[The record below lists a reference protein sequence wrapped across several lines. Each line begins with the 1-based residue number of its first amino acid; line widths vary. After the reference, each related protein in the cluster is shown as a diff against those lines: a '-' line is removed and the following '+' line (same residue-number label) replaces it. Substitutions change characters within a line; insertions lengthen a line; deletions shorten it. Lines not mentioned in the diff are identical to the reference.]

1 MTQRPSFSELPED
14 HKPIEDADWARA
26 VVSEALV
33 HANTPLE
40 DDDGWMSA
48 ADLAAAAEPSAPVEP
63 PKANFDEVSPQ
74 AVAEADWVSHDEL
87 PPLPT
92 PIRSELRTE
101 PDDAPHAEPV
111 DNAIPARVTNGASV
125 DSVPHFASNGDTSP
139 TRTRELTVELPM
151 LGDDAP
157 DDIVSTDA
165 VMVESE
171 ASVEGYR
178 ASELRTIVE
187 WLLVIFL
194 ALVVAVLA
202 KQFIVQAFWIPTASM
217 ETTVNVGD
225 RVLVNKVSYRVND
238 VRRGDLVVF
247 GRVEGTPGNTED
259 LIKRAVALPGE
270 TIELRSDGRL
280 WIWGPGETPQD
291 ALLLDE
297 PYLDVQNALLTPPSP
312 TDGPTSN
319 IWHENC
325 VNDSSNAARCTLD
338 SNSYYMMGDN
348 RSQSFDSRGFGPV
361 PEDNIVGRAF
371 FRIWPLGSIS
381 TL

>member
-1 MTQRPSFSELPED
+1 MTTRPSFSEVPEE
-14 HKPIEDADWARA
+14 HKPIEDVEWARA
-26 VVSEALV
+26 VVSDALV
-33 HANTPLE
+33 QANTPTE
-40 DDDGWMSA
+40 DDDDGWTSA
-48 ADLAAAAEPSAPVEP
+48 AEVAEAVAGTVPPLPATTPAEL
-63 PKANFDEVSPQ
+63 PKADFSEISEQ
-74 AVAEADWVSHDEL
+74 AVAETAWLSHHEL
-87 PPLPT
+87 PVLPN
-92 PIRSELRTE
+92 PIRSEVAAPPEVAARQEVAAPQEVLPSA
-101 PDDAPHAEPV
+101 PDHDDQPPV
-111 DNAIPARVTNGASV
+111 PR
-125 DSVPHFASNGDTSP
+125 
-139 TRTRELTVELPM
+139 RELTVELPT
-151 LGDDAP
+151 LGYDGEDVVESP
-157 DDIVSTDA
+157 DA
-165 VMVESE
+165 VMLEGE

-280 WIWGPGETPQD
+280 WIWGPGETPED

-319 IWHENC
+319 IWHDNC
-325 VNDSSNAARCTLD
+325 VNDSSNSARCTLD
-338 SNSYYMMGDN
+338 STSYFMMGDN

-361 PEDNIVGRAF
+361 PEENIVGRAF
-371 FRIWPLGSIS
+371 FRIWPLGNIS

>member
-1 MTQRPSFSELPED
+1 MTNHTSVSGDRPDEHE
-14 HKPIEDADWARA
+14 PIEDPQWVRS

-33 HANTPLE
+33 HANTPLD
-40 DDDGWMSA
+40 DDDGWSSGIQPA
-48 ADLAAAAEPSAPVEP
+48 HQVTSQEPLPQADFS
-63 PKANFDEVSPQ
+63 EVSP
-74 AVAEADWVSHDEL
+74 EAIADSDWVSHHEVAPVAL
-87 PPLPT
+87 PPLP
-92 PIRSELRTE
+92 P
-101 PDDAPHAEPV
+101 PV
-111 DNAIPARVTNGASV
+111 DAVTPQAPQRSLPTLDTDTTTY
-125 DSVPHFASNGDTSP
+125 DSLD
-139 TRTRELTVELPM
+139 
-151 LGDDAP
+151 
-157 DDIVSTDA
+157 DA
-165 VMVESE
+165 VMVETK

-178 ASELRTIVE
+178 ASELRTVVE

-202 KQFIVQAFWIPTASM
+202 KEFVVQAFWIPTASM

-280 WIWGPGETPQD
+280 WIWGPGETPAD

-297 PYLDVQNALLTPPSP
+297 PYLDAQNALLTPPSP
-312 TDGPTSN
+312 TDGPTAT
-319 IWHENC
+319 IWHDTC
-325 VNDSSNAARCTLD
+325 VNDSSNSARCTLD
-338 SNSYYMMGDN
+338 SESYFMLGDN
-348 RSQSFDSRGFGPV
+348 RGQSFDSRGFGPV

-371 FRIWPLGSIS
+371 FRIWPLSNFS